1 MHRISWPST
10 GLALALSV
18 TSSAAAQAQ
27 SRTTLSPVE
36 VTAPDRLAGRPSR
49 PRNRAQGGSGAAQQ
63 TVPSA
68 GSTASASTPVRA
80 ASAAPARPPAAAS
93 EKTVGGADV
102 NARPFSRPAEA
113 LEVVPGLIVTQHSGD
128 GKANQYFLRGVNLD
142 HGTDLAISVDGMPVN
157 MRTHGHGQGYADL
170 NFLIPELIASVNI
183 RKGPYFADEGDFSSV
198 GSVHV
203 GLLDS
208 VARTMAQVTAGS
220 FGYRRGFGVTSTR
233 LGEGTLLV
241 AGEAQTYNGP
251 WDNPD
256 ELRKLNGV
264 MRYSQGTATDGF
276 SLTAMA
282 YANKW
287 NSTDQV
293 PARAIASGEI
303 GRYGALDPS
312 DGGNAS
318 RFSLSGKWAQSDDAG
333 SSKANFY
340 VIKSSLNLWNNFTYY
355 LSNPVDG
362 DQFHQHDD
370 RVLGGFSASHTFNH
384 QFAGLRMQTEIG
396 VQSRYDNIQ
405 VDLSNSVRRQ
415 FTSAIRSDAVKEGSV
430 GVFAQNTVFWTDWMR
445 TTLGW
450 RGDYYDASVNSF
462 FTPANSG
469 NANAFIG
476 SPKVGVVFGPFA
488 RTELFLNAGEGFH
501 SNDARG
507 VTISESPV
515 DGSAVSRSPFLVKTK
530 GAEIGLRSQWLPGLT
545 SSVALFMLDSASEI
559 LFVGDAGD
567 TEASRPSRRVGV
579 EWTND
584 WRPLPWL
591 TLEGDIAVTRA
602 RFRGDNADQAAAY
615 DELAGYP
622 ASQIGNAPGN
632 LIPGAPNMV
641 ATAGIRLGEATGWF
655 GALRYRYFGERP
667 LTEDGAFVSPAAGL
681 LNGQVGYRF
690 ANGWRIQLDGF
701 NLLDSQTDQITYAY
715 GSLLKSDSLYA
726 MCFSGTPTAPA
737 AVCQAGVMDRV
748 LHPVEPLALRVTV
761 AGAF

>member
-1 MHRISWPST
+1 M
-10 GLALALSV
+10 LATAPAIAQPMATALPAV
-18 TSSAAAQAQ
+18 EVV
-27 SRTTLSPVE
+27 SPVLR
-36 VTAPDRLAGRPSR
+36 APSPRAPSPRVAPTPPRLTPARRRPV
-49 PRNRAQGGSGAAQQ
+49 AVQG
-63 TVPSA
+63 
-68 GSTASASTPVRA
+68 
-80 ASAAPARPPAAAS
+80 AAPATAS
-93 EKTVGGADV
+93 EKRVSGAEV

-113 LEVVPGLIVTQHSGD
+113 LEVVPGLIVTQHSGE

-142 HGTDLAISVDGMPVN
+142 HGTDLAISIDGMPVN

-170 NFLIPELIASVNI
+170 NFLIPELIGTVNI

-198 GSVHV
+198 GAVHI

-220 FGYRRGFGVTSTR
+220 FGHRRGFGVTSHE

-256 ELRKLNGV
+256 ALRKLNGV
-264 MRYSQGTATDGF
+264 MRYSQGTASDGF

-282 YANKW
+282 YANRW

-293 PARAIASGEI
+293 PTRAIASGQI

-318 RFSLSGKWAQSDDAG
+318 RFSLSGSFAQSDEAG
-333 SSKANFY
+333 ASKANFY
-340 VIKSSLNLWNNFTYY
+340 VIQSSLNLWNNFTYY

-384 QFAGLRMQTEIG
+384 QLVGLRVQTEIG
-396 VQSRYDNIQ
+396 VQSRYDDIRL
-405 VDLSNSVRRQ
+405 DLNNSVRRQ
-415 FTSAIRSDAVKEGSV
+415 FSSGIRSDAVKESSV
-430 GVFAQNTVFWTDWMR
+430 GVFMQNTAFWTDWLR
-445 TTLGW
+445 TTAGW
-450 RGDYYDASVNSF
+450 RGDYYDASVNSLF
-462 FTPANSG
+462 SSANSG
-469 NANAFIG
+469 TARAFIG
-476 SPKVGVVFGPFA
+476 SPKLGVVLGPFA
-488 RTELFLNAGEGFH
+488 RTELFVNAGEGFH

-507 VTISESPV
+507 VTISESPA
-515 DGSAVSRSPFLVKTK
+515 DGAAVSRSPFLVKTK
-530 GAEIGLRSQWLPGLT
+530 GAEIGLRSQFLPGLT
-545 SSVALFMLDSASEI
+545 SAVALFMLDSASEI

-584 WRPLPWL
+584 WRPRPWL
-591 TLEGDIAVTRA
+591 TLEGDLAVTRA
-602 RFRGDNADQAAAY
+602 RFRSDNPDQAAAY

-632 LIPGAPNMV
+632 RIPGAPNMV

-655 GALRYRYFGERP
+655 GALRYRYFGPRP

-681 LNGQVGYRF
+681 LNGQLGYRF
-690 ANGWRIQLDGF
+690 ANGWRLQLDGF
-701 NLLDSQTDQITYAY
+701 NLLNSQTDQITYAY
-715 GSLLKSDSLYA
+715 GSLLKTDSLYA
-726 MCFSGTPTAPA
+726 MCFAGAPTAPA
-737 AVCQAGVMDRV
+737 AVCQTGVMDRV
-748 LHPVEPLALRVTV
+748 LHPVEPLALRVTL